1 MPFFY
6 LWAVFSRDVASVL
19 ISVLCVVVVVATCF
33 KMLTLFSER
42 VSLVPLD
49 SLVSLLNRYWF
60 DLYAHSWLHLKDDDH
75 IDIEDGTI
83 LSSTTPQEGRRTAGG
98 GSELLPSSWGS
109 SVDNSTLGSEC
120 LLSVF

>member
-1 MPFFY
+1 MCGTGVESSRVESGGGPCSVNVFFV
-6 LWAVFSRDVASVL
+6 LWAVVSRVVTSVFD
-19 ISVLCVVVVVATCF
+19 SVVLCVVVVVATCL

-75 IDIEDGTI
+75 IDM
-83 LSSTTPQEGRRTAGG
+83 
-98 GSELLPSSWGS
+98 
-109 SVDNSTLGSEC
+109 
-120 LLSVF
+120 